1 MKLAWIAIAVVLS
14 CCCSNRAVDPNPLGL
29 GEVIDE
35 LRIRLEEAWGLKV
48 WGIQLQTWFLA
59 IGTIA
64 SYPLMSFV
72 CVKMAHTG
80 VLSDAFT
87 RVVLYHL
94 AIRFYS
100 LFGLKVLPT
109 IAYSSL
115 YTRENL
121 IRSGL
126 LACPPL
132 VLLGV
137 SIVR

>member
-1 MKLAWIAIAVVLS
+1 MDSYRGGTS
-14 CCCSNRAVDPNPLGL
+14 CCCSNRAVHPYDLGL
-29 GEVIDE
+29 GEVMDE
-35 LRIRLEEAWGLKV
+35 LRARLEEVWELKV
-48 WGIQLQTWFLA
+48 WGIQLRTWFLA

-80 VLSDAFT
+80 VLSDVFV
-87 RVVLYHL
+87 RFVLSHL

-100 LFGLKVLPT
+100 LFGLKVLPP

-121 IRSGL
+121 IKSIL
-126 LACPPL
+126 PASPAL
-132 VLLGV
+132 VMFGV